1 MDLGLKDKVVAITG
15 GTSGI
20 GEAAALAFAEEGAF
34 VAVCGRNPEKLG
46 ALRKRFEEAGY
57 PLYAETADVS
67 DLAQLEGF
75 VRHAAAWKGHLD
87 VFINN
92 AGLNIR
98 KYFEEYTPEEFDAVM
113 NADLRAVFFGMRY
126 AAEEMRKTG
135 GGAIINTSS
144 FTALI
149 PSGNVAPYSAAKAG
163 VSNLTANMAVSLAPD
178 HIRVNA
184 VVPGM
189 TVTPLTEKN
198 IANNREKML
207 SDIPLQRFA
216 TPDDLKGAYLFLAS
230 EVMAG
235 YVSGVSL
242 VVAGGKFCSQDAL
255 YGWKYRASEDCRIE
269 K

>member
-20 GEAAALAFAEEGAF
+20 GEAVALAFAEEGAL
-34 VAVCGRNPEKLG
+34 VAVCGRSEEKLSE
-46 ALRKRFEEAGY
+46 LKRKFEELGR
-57 PLYAETADVS
+57 PLYAEAADVS
-67 DLAQLEGF
+67 DLA
-75 VRHAAAWKGHLD
+75 A
-87 VFINN
+87 
-92 AGLNIR
+92 
-98 KYFEEYTPEEFDAVM
+98 FEEYTPEEFDEIM
-113 NADLRAVFFGMRY
+113 NTDLKAVFFGTRY
-126 AAEEMRKTG
+126 AAEEMRKCG

-163 VSNLTANMAVSLAPD
+163 VSNLTANLAASLAPD

-198 IANNREKML
+198 IERNRETML
-207 SDIPLQRFA
+207 GSIPLQRFA

-235 YVSGVSL
+235 YVTGISL
-242 VVAGGKFCSQDAL
+242 VVAGGKFASQDAL
-255 YGWKYRASEDCRIE
+255 YGWKYRASEAQ
-269 K
+269 KNG

>member
-20 GEAAALAFAEEGAF
+20 GEAVALAFAEEGAY
-34 VAVCGRNPEKLG
+34 VAVCGRSEEKLSE
-46 ALRKRFEEAGY
+46 LKWKFEEPGR
-57 PLYAETADVS
+57 PLYAEAADVS
-67 DLAQLEGF
+67 DLAALERF
-75 VRHAAAWKGHLD
+75 VRNAAAWQGHLD

-98 KYFEEYTPEEFDAVM
+98 KYFEEYTPEEFDEIM
-113 NADLRAVFFGMRY
+113 NTDLKAVFFGTRY
-126 AAEEMRKTG
+126 AAEEMRKCG

-163 VSNLTANMAVSLAPD
+163 VSNLTANLAASLAPD

-198 IANNREKML
+198 IERNRETML
-207 SDIPLQRFA
+207 GSIPLQRFA

-235 YVSGVSL
+235 YVTGISL
-242 VVAGGKFCSQDAL
+242 VVAGGKFASQDAL
-255 YGWKYRASEDCRIE
+255 YGWKYRASEAQ
-269 K
+269 KNG

>member
-1 MDLGLKDKVVAITG
+1 MDLGLNDKVVAITG

-20 GEAAALAFAEEGAF
+20 GEAVALAFAEEGAY
-34 VAVCGRNPEKLG
+34 VAVCGRSKEKLSE
-46 ALRKRFEEAGY
+46 LKRKFEELGR
-57 PLYAETADVS
+57 PLYAEAADVS
-67 DLAQLEGF
+67 DLAALERF
-75 VRHAAAWKGHLD
+75 VRDAAAWQGHLD

-98 KYFEEYTPEEFDAVM
+98 KYFEEYTPEEFDEIM
-113 NADLRAVFFGMRY
+113 NTDLKAVFFGTRY
-126 AAEEMRKTG
+126 AAEEMRKCG

-163 VSNLTANMAVSLAPD
+163 VSNLTANLAASLASD

-189 TVTPLTEKN
+189 TVTPLTGKN
-198 IANNREKML
+198 IARNRETML
-207 SDIPLQRFA
+207 GSIPMQRFG

-235 YVSGVSL
+235 YVTGISL
-242 VVAGGKFCSQDAL
+242 VVAGGKFASQDAL
-255 YGWKYRASEDCRIE
+255 YGWKYRASEAQKNE
-269 K
+269 